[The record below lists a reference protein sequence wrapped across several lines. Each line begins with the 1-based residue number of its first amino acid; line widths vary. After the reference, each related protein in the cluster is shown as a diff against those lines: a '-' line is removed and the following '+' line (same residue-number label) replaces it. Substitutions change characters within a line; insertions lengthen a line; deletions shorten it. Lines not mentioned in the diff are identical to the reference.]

1 MSYDG
6 IPSISNRHCL
16 MLGLGRYLIV
26 FDPLTLV
33 LDQWKHNWQM
43 RSQQHVLNRSK
54 NFTSCCQIRMP
65 PIIPTVHYRDFKKPI
80 ECSGGPNSVFHADVF
95 NTWACWEHFNFFK
108 VNRMVHTHCTT
119 KHSSANQ
126 IYAKFKQCI
135 HPEGG
140 PIALRRYQ
148 TTSILTATTLIYTI
162 GAGITAAAGTR
173 LALRSVF
180 ITDIK

>member
-95 NTWACWEHFNFFK
+95 NTWACGEHFNLQGKSHGSHTLYDQAQQRESNLCK
-108 VNRMVHTHCTT
+108 VQTMYSPRGWTDRPPQISNYEHFNRNNFNIHYRSWNYRGCWHQTCPPIRVHHW
-119 KHSSANQ
+119 
-126 IYAKFKQCI
+126 Y
-135 HPEGG
+135 
-140 PIALRRYQ
+140 
-148 TTSILTATTLIYTI
+148 
-162 GAGITAAAGTR
+162 
-173 LALRSVF
+173 
-180 ITDIK
+180 